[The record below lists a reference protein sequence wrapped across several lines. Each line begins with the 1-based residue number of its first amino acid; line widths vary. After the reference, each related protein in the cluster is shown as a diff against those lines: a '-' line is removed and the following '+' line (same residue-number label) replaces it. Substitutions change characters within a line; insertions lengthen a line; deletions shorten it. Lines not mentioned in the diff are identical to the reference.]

1 MDIPAE
7 PAGATGPISSTS
19 ASHPAAA
26 NARSA
31 PTGAGAPDAPAV
43 DARLE
48 GLDLPA
54 LEALA
59 VDLAVAAGRLIVR
72 NRPDRLSVSTKSSST
87 DVVTTMDADSERYLI
102 ERLGRERPAD
112 AVFGEEGGAR
122 GGSSGLTWV
131 LDPID
136 GTVNYLYGI
145 PEYAVSVAA
154 VVGDPAVD
162 GAWWPIAGAVAHP
175 ERLEHGVVYSAALG
189 HGSRMRRVGRDDTAW
204 SGGGPEGGP
213 LDAGEPL
220 GTSGA
225 VSLEQTLLGTGFGYL
240 PRVRRRQARVLLE
253 VLPAV
258 RDIRRAGSAALD
270 LCAVAA
276 GRLDAYYER
285 GVNPWDYAAGWL
297 VVTEAGGVVSGVG
310 ASEPGANGIVA
321 AAPAVH
327 AAVRD
332 LVETATAGVPD
343 DEAEAPC
350 GDDAG
355 SAGR

>member
-1 MDIPAE
+1 MDIPAD
-7 PAGATGPISSTS
+7 PAGATGPVAATGASAPAGANTRSGPAS
-19 ASHPAAA
+19 AS
-26 NARSA
+26 
-31 PTGAGAPDAPAV
+31 APDARTV
-43 DARLE
+43 DTRIE
-48 GLDLPA
+48 GLDPRA

-102 ERLGRERPAD
+102 ERLGRERPGD

-122 GGSSGLTWV
+122 VGSSGITWV

-154 VVGDPAVD
+154 VVGDPAID
-162 GAWWPIAGAVAHP
+162 GAWRPVAGAVAHP

-189 HGSRMRRVGRDDTAW
+189 HGSRMRRVGPADAAGNG
-204 SGGGPEGGP
+204 SEGGP
-213 LDAGEPL
+213 VDAGESL

-225 VSLEQTLLGTGFGYL
+225 VSLEQTLLGTGFGYV

-332 LVETATAGVPD
+332 LVETVTAAVPD
-343 DEAEAPC
+343 DEPEAP
-350 GDDAG
+350 D
-355 SAGR
+355 GR